1 MHRYSGGATR
11 PGAHSGELI
20 CCVLRSGCLPQI
32 KEKSVSA
39 IRFVNVTRQFRGMA
53 RPAVSNCSYEVETG
67 SFVVLLGP
75 SGCGKTTLLKMVN
88 RLYDPTSGQIYLD
101 DTDIQQ
107 IKVTT
112 LRQQIGY
119 VIQQIGLF
127 PHMTVAQNIA
137 VVPQLLGWPRETIAP
152 RVDELLTLI
161 DLPPDEYRDRYPA
174 QLSGGQQQRVGLARA
189 LAGDPK
195 VLLMD
200 EPFGAI
206 DAITRATLQD
216 EMVRLQRRLKKTI
229 LFVTHDVEEALR
241 LADKIVVMERGA
253 IAQYDTPFHIL
264 TRPASAFVH
273 NLIGADDML
282 RQLSQLRVEL
292 AMDQLPPNYRRNG
305 EPTVPFDTD
314 LRQALSLLLRTGAR
328 VLTVTKESAAVGVLS
343 LEHIRDMARGYAQ

>member
-1 MHRYSGGATR
+1 M
-11 PGAHSGELI
+11 
-20 CCVLRSGCLPQI
+20 
-32 KEKSVSA
+32 SA
-39 IRFVNVTRQFRGMA
+39 IQFINVAKHFRGNLHA
-53 RPAVSNCSYEVETG
+53 AVADCNLEIESG

-88 RLYDPTSGQIYLD
+88 RLYEPTSGDILLD
-101 DTDIQQ
+101 GINIRQC
-107 IKVTT
+107 KVTA

-137 VVPQLLGWPRETIAP
+137 VVPNLLGWSRESITE

-161 DLPPDEYRDRYPA
+161 ELPPEQYRTRYPA

-206 DAITRATLQD
+206 DAITRSSLQN
-216 EMVRLQRRLKKTI
+216 EMLLLQRHFKKTI

-241 LADKIVVMERGA
+241 LADKIVVMEMGKV
-253 IAQYDTPFHIL
+253 AQYDTPYTIL
-264 TRPASAFVH
+264 TKPANAFVH
-273 NLIGADDML
+273 NLLGADDML
-282 RQLSQLRVEL
+282 RQLSQLRVKS
-292 AMDQLPPNYRRNG
+292 AMAQLPQNFRRNG
-305 EPTVPFDTD
+305 DPTVHADTD
-314 LRQALSLLLRTGAR
+314 LRFALSELLKTGAKA
-328 VLTVTKESAAVGVLS
+328 LTVTDDGQSAIGILS
-343 LEHIRDMARGYAQ
+343 MEHIRDLASSHAMSKV